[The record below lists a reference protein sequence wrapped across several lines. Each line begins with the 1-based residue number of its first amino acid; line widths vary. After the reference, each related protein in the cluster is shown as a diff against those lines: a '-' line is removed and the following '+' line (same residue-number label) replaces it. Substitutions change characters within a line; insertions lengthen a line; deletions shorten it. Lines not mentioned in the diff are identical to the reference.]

1 MDNLYKTRD
10 VLKYKNQAMA
20 ADEQLSPSL
29 LNFILFFTINSIDS
43 RLMDKIKDKWGHL
56 MDSEVCLFDLK
67 DKILK
72 AIPELLKKLDQKE
85 FEANALSNLTLSG
98 FSGRGRGQSRGQAK
112 GGQAQFARAG
122 RLFCRLCQ
130 AAKEPRRVFTS
141 HNIKDCRSWSRKD
154 VEDLRIMMCEL
165 ETDPDQYPESRSDE
179 D

>member
-1 MDNLYKTRD
+1 MDNLYKTGD
-10 VLKYKNQAMA
+10 VLKFKNQAMA

-43 RLMDKIKDKWGHL
+43 RLMDKNKDKWGHL

-98 FSGRGRGQSRGQAK
+98 FSGRGRGQSRGRARR
-112 GGQAQFARAG
+112 GQAQFPRAG
-122 RLFCRLCQ
+122 CLFCRLCQ

-165 ETDPDQYPESRSDE
+165 ETYPDQYPESGSDE